1 MDMFKEAES
10 IACMLERRKLTQA
23 ELASSLGVSPSYIAN
38 KLRLLHYSPE
48 MRKKISES
56 GITER
61 HARAL
66 LRLDSEEKRRE
77 ILERIPKEHLSVER
91 TEALVDTMRQSEIS
105 SRISD
110 LEHSSAIQK
119 FIDSIGDSVR
129 SLNAIGIEAR
139 KTSSYHGTRLYIT
152 ISIEEG
158 R

>member
-38 KLRLLHYSPE
+38 KLRLLRYSPE
-48 MRKKISES
+48 MRRRISDS
-56 GITER
+56 GISER

-66 LRLDSEEKRRE
+66 LRLESEEKRNE
-77 ILERIPKEHLSVER
+77 LLERITKEHLSVER
-91 TEALVDTMRQSEIS
+91 TEALVDAIHQSEIS
-105 SRISD
+105 SRIPH
-110 LEHSSAIQK
+110 LERPFAIQK
-119 FIDSIGDSVR
+119 FIDSITDSVNA
-129 SLNAIGIEAR
+129 LNSIGVEAR

-152 ISIEEG
+152 ISIEEN

>member
-1 MDMFKEAES
+1 
-10 IACMLERRKLTQA
+10 MLEKRKLTQA

-66 LRLDSEEKRRE
+66 LRLDSEEKRFE
-77 ILERIPKEHLSVER
+77 LLERIAKEHLSVER
-91 TEALVDTMRQSEIS
+91 TEALVDAIHQLGIS
-105 SRISD
+105 SHISH
-110 LEHSSAIQK
+110 LERPFAIQK
-119 FIDSIGDSVR
+119 FIDSITDSVNA
-129 SLNAIGIEAR
+129 LNSIGVEAR
-139 KTSSYHGTRLYIT
+139 KTTSYHGTRLYIT
-152 ISIEEG
+152 VSIEES